1 MAIARVI
8 VELKPGVLDP
18 QGEAIKNSLH
28 ALGYEEVKKVRVGK
42 FITLEV
48 EGNDLKEIEERVKEM
63 ADKLLA
69 NVVIEKFTVQ
79 VEG

>member
-69 NVVIEKFTVQ
+69 NVVIEKFSVQ

>member
-1 MAIARVI
+1 MATAHVI

-28 ALGYEEVKKVRVGK
+28 SLGYEEIKKVRVGK

-48 EGNDLKEIEERVKEM
+48 DGEDLQEVEQRVKEM

-69 NVVIEKFTVQ
+69 NVVIEKFTVR